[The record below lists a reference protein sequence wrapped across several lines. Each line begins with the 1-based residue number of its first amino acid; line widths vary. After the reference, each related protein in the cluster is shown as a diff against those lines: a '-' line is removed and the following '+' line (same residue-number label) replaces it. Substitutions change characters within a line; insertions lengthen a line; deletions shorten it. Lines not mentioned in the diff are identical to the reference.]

1 MRLVD
6 PEETV
11 VVVIGTTPAAEQRD
25 RPLAERVREE
35 IDRRGG
41 GQTWRRAVVVRD
53 EEYFAAGALVASTLV
68 VIGGPGSNAVAAHF
82 ADRTPTVLAHEDRYW
97 VQADYDGEPRRVAL
111 WGVNGA
117 ATGEA
122 VAAFLERGY
131 LDELLDRIW
140 RVRPGMVM

>member
-11 VVVIGTTPAAEQRD
+11 VLVVGATPAADQSD
-25 RPLAERVREE
+25 RPLAVQVKEE
-35 IDRRGG
+35 VDRRGG
-41 GQTWRRAVVVRD
+41 GLTWRRAVIVSD
-53 EEYFAAGALVASTLV
+53 EQYFLADQLQAATIV
-68 VIGGPGSNAVAAHF
+68 VIGGPGSNAVAAHY

-97 VQADYDGEPRRVAL
+97 VQADYDGHPRRVSI
-111 WGVNGA
+111 WGTNRL
-117 ATGEA
+117 ATTEA
-122 VAAFLERGY
+122 VTAFLERGF